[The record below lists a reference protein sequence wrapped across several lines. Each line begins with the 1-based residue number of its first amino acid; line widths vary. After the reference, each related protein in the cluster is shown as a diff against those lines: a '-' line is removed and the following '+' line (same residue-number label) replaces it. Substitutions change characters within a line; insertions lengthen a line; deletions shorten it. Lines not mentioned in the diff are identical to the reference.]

1 MVVDIVA
8 IYLSIRLTPQM
19 FRHLDGNEVSK
30 KSRPEVYLG
39 LGLGLVTEQTSLT
52 IWSIG
57 GQYNIF
63 VSMEALSRSV
73 GMNTYSVQGLDSR
86 YSSINPGMTFFKAV
100 CKNRTNSSCK

>member
-1 MVVDIVA
+1 MDKYRVEAQRVVVDIVA

-30 KSRPEVYLG
+30 KSRPEVYFG

-73 GMNTYSVQGLDSR
+73 GMNTYSVQCLELTILFDKPR
-86 YSSINPGMTFFKAV
+86 NDIF
-100 CKNRTNSSCK
+100 